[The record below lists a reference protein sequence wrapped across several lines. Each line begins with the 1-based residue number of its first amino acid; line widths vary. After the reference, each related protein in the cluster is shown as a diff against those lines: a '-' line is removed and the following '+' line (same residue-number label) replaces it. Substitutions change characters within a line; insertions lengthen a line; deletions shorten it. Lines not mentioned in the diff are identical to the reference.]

1 MSDAAAPPPPAWRVG
16 PLPVGS
22 VEKRGVGWWGV
33 LSLIVTEAALFG
45 YLLFS
50 YYYFAIQLPKGWSP
64 EPHPKLVL
72 SGPDTVVLLLSSVFV
87 WQGEKGVKTGAR
99 GRALIG
105 LGGGVV
111 LGVVFLIVQYF
122 EWKSKFFSIRSG
134 PYGSLFYTITG
145 FHMMHVGVGVIA
157 LALAWFWTSRGYFDR
172 VRHSTVSIIAIY
184 WHFVDAVWIF
194 IFSTFYL
201 SPYVIGK

>member
-1 MSDAAAPPPPAWRVG
+1 VTDVASYAPSWRVG

-33 LSLIVTEAALFG
+33 LSLIATEGALFG

-50 YYYFAIQLPKGWSP
+50 YYYFAAQLPKGWNP
-64 EPHPKLVL
+64 DPHPTIML
-72 SGPDTVVLLLSSVFV
+72 SGPDTAVLLLSSVFV
-87 WQGEKGVKTGAR
+87 WQGERGVKAGSR
-99 GRALIG
+99 LRALGG
-105 LGGGVV
+105 LGGGIL
-111 LGVVFLIVQYF
+111 LGVIFLVVQYF
-122 EWKSKFFSIRSG
+122 EWKSKHFSIRSG

-145 FHMMHVGVGVIA
+145 FHMIHVFVGVIA
-157 LALAWFWTSRGYFDR
+157 LSFALLWSALGYFDR
-172 VRHSTVSIIAIY
+172 VRHSAISIVAIY

-201 SPYVIGK
+201 SPLVIGK